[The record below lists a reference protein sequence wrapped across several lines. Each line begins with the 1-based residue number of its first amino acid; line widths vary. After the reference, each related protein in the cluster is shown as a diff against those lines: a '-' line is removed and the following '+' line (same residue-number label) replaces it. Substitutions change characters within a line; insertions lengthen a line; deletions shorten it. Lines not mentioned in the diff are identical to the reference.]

1 MGKQKKYRRKARASG
16 ATAFVIKAGL
26 LCCLLLLIN
35 AAICQVGVVLLRSV
49 FPGSFEDPRVIQACM
64 FFGPIVLILIQ
75 FWVYDKRVDYYA
87 AKTADDDAE
96 AILGPAQESDGSQ
109 R

>member
-1 MGKQKKYRRKARASG
+1 
-16 ATAFVIKAGL
+16 
-26 LCCLLLLIN
+26 
-35 AAICQVGVVLLRSV
+35 
-49 FPGSFEDPRVIQACM
+49 M